1 MFRLASEKCSAGPFR
16 GSSTT
21 SSRSTILES
30 HRAAPLQGRAT
41 EGSTAGKLISELARN
56 NMQHFMELDVDAVL
70 GAERHVRTEERIGN
84 RNGSLCRSI
93 TTKR

>member
-21 SSRSTILES
+21 SSRSTMLES

-41 EGSTAGKLISELARN
+41 EGSTAGKLISELALN
-56 NMQHFMELDVDAVL
+56 NMQHFIEFEVVAVL
-70 GAERHVRTEERIGN
+70 GAERHECTEELIGN
-84 RNGSLCRSI
+84 PNGSLCRSI